1 MHTVTKAL
9 KIGAML
15 LCLLGSA
22 NASGKDLAGSKAER
36 VGMSSERLQR
46 INALAERYIEEGR
59 VPGMVTMVSRGGK
72 VVHFEAHGKRGLE
85 SDAAMTKDALFRIY
99 SMTKPITAVAIM
111 QLYEQGHFQ
120 LSDPISKWV
129 PELAELEVLQE
140 DGTRVAA
147 NKPITMQHLLTHTA
161 GFSYGFDPTDPVDQL
176 YREAGGFQ
184 AKDLDAFVEG
194 LAKLPLKYHPGER
207 WHYSVAV
214 DITGLIVQRISGQ
227 SFDEYL
233 QEHIFAPLGMTDTF
247 FSVPDDKLDR
257 FLPNHAWN
265 PKASALMTLGKDSID
280 RFRNA
285 TLHSGGGGLV
295 SSTSDYMRFAQM
307 LANGGS
313 LHGTRIVSP
322 RTIEFMTMNHLPA
335 SVSAGGSG
343 EAPTLVG
350 AALRGFG
357 FGLGF
362 GIVTDVA
369 ASGVMG
375 SLGEYNWGGAAGTI
389 FWVDP
394 EQDMVAIAMIQLMG
408 SPWPLRSDF
417 KVATNQAIIGPAK

>member
-1 MHTVTKAL
+1 MPRHSNALWATVAL
-9 KIGAML
+9 VCL
-15 LCLLGSA
+15 LCTAPAVARDLGT
-22 NASGKDLAGSKAER
+22 SKAER
-36 VGMSSERLQR
+36 VGMSTQRLQR
-46 INALAERYIEEGR
+46 IDALAQRYVAEGK

-72 VVHFEAHGKRGLE
+72 VVHFAAHGQRGADD
-85 SDAAMTKDALFRIY
+85 SAPMTKDALFRIY

-129 PELAELEVLQE
+129 PELAELEVLQA

-147 NKPITMQHLLTHTA
+147 NKAITMQHLLTHTA
-161 GFSYGFDPTDPVDQL
+161 GFSYGFDPSDPVDQL
-176 YREAGGFQ
+176 YRETNGFG
-184 AKDLDAFVEG
+184 AKDLDAFVKL
-194 LAKLPLKYHPGER
+194 LATVPLKYHPGEQ

-214 DITGLIVQRISGQ
+214 DVTGLIVQRISGQ
-227 SFDEYL
+227 PFDEYL
-233 QEHIFAPLGMTDTF
+233 QEHVFTPLGMTDTF

-265 PKASALMTLGKDSID
+265 PQAGALITLGKDSID
-280 RFRNA
+280 TFRNV

-307 LANGGS
+307 LANGGT
-313 LHGTRIVSP
+313 LHGARILSP

-375 SLGEYNWGGAAGTI
+375 SVGEYNWGGAAGTV

-394 EQDMVAIAMIQLMG
+394 EQNMVAIAMIQLMR

-417 KVATNQAIIGPAK
+417 KVATNQAVIGPAE

>member
-1 MHTVTKAL
+1 MDRCKPAMWVGAL
-9 KIGAML
+9 LTAL
-15 LCLLGSA
+15 LCAGVA
-22 NASGKDLAGSKAER
+22 NAKDLAASKAER
-36 VGMSSERLQR
+36 VGMSSERLER
-46 INALAERYIEEGR
+46 IDALAERYIEEGR

-72 VVHFEAHGKRGLE
+72 VVHFEAHGQRGAD
-85 SDAAMTKDALFRIY
+85 DAQPMTTDALFRIY

-140 DGTRVAA
+140 DGTRVPA

-161 GFSYGFDPTDPVDQL
+161 GFSYGFDPNDPVDQL
-176 YREAGGFQ
+176 YREASGFE
-184 AKDLDAFVEG
+184 AKDLDEFAAR
-194 LAKLPLKYHPGER
+194 LAKLPLKYQPGER
-207 WHYSVAV
+207 WHYSIAV
-214 DITGLIVQRISGQ
+214 DVTGLIVQRMSGQ
-227 SFDEYL
+227 SFNEYL

-247 FSVPDDKLDR
+247 FSVPDDKMDR

-265 PKASALMTLGKDSID
+265 PQASKLITLGADSVE

-285 TLHSGGGGLV
+285 TFHSGGGGLV

-307 LANGGS
+307 VANGGT
-313 LHGTRIVSP
+313 LHGTRILSP
-322 RTIEFMTMNHLPA
+322 RTVEFMTMNHLPA

-343 EAPTLVG
+343 ESPTLVG
-350 AALRGFG
+350 ATLRGFG

-375 SLGEYNWGGAAGTI
+375 SVGEYNWGGAAGTI

-394 EQDMVAIAMIQLMG
+394 TQDMVAIAMIQLMG

-417 KVATNQAIIGPAK
+417 KVVTNQAIIGPAD